1 MFKWDKNVIDSI
13 IESLKITAN
22 EMDSDTETALIQEN
36 KDEEQAK
43 KLEAKAEIEESAC
56 PHYKDEEYIDP
67 ETEEKKKK
75 SVPDLTED
83 AKSKDIALT
92 LRTQAAELIKRVIS
106 MKELVN
112 FLKAMLDE
120 INKQKQ
126 EFINVRTQVEGK
138 IIKTQKYIETGI
150 ENLKGA
156 IEGLT
161 SPFIEETKKEINE
174 KFLKPIGMDLSDG
187 LNGKDIDGFNAW
199 VAQEIENTK
208 AKVVKSF
215 EESPITST
223 LVEKIYEATGSLFI
237 GNDAK
242 MDGEHTLLNS
252 AFGALFG
259 IHMKSNK
266 EKNAKAT
273 TEAIKDVLNKDKVE
287 INLKN
292 TKTSKLSAKEIATEI
307 LAGKWG
313 NGAKRK
319 AALKE
324 AGYTDEEI
332 KEAQKVVN
340 EECLKKSSKLNT
352 STTDRTAG
360 TNSSMGTRTAGT
372 NSSMGT
378 RTAGTNSSMDN
389 RTAGTNSSMG
399 IRTAGTNSSMGTRT
413 AGTNSSMG
421 TRTAGTNSSMDN
433 RTAGTNSSMGIRTA
447 GTNSS
452 MGTRTAGTNSS
463 AGRNVGMNSSTST
476 RITGT
481 NSSH

>member
-13 IESLKITAN
+13 IESLKETADS
-22 EMDSDTETALIQEN
+22 MDSDTETALIQEN
-36 KDEEQAK
+36 EDEGHAK
-43 KLEAKAEIEESAC
+43 KLEAEAEIEESAC
-56 PHYKDEEYIDP
+56 PHHKDEEYIDP

-75 SVPDLTED
+75 SVPDLTAD
-83 AKSKDIALT
+83 AESKARALT
-92 LRTQAAELIKRVIS
+92 LRNQAAELIKRVVS
-106 MKELVN
+106 MKALVN
-112 FLKAMLDE
+112 FLNAMLDR
-120 INKQKQ
+120 INEKKQ
-126 EFINVRTQVEGK
+126 EFIKLMTEVDDTINETQ
-138 IIKTQKYIETGI
+138 QCIEKGI
-150 ENLKGA
+150 EGLKGA

-174 KFLKPIGMDLSDG
+174 KFLKPIGMDWSDG

-199 VAQEIENTK
+199 VDQEIKNTK

-340 EECLKKSSKLNT
+340 EECSKKSSKLNT
-352 STTDRTAG
+352 STTGRTAGTNSSAGRNVG

-378 RTAGTNSSMDN
+378 RTSGTNGSASRNVGM
-389 RTAGTNSSMG
+389 NSS
-399 IRTAGTNSSMGTRT
+399 TNTRT

-421 TRTAGTNSSMDN
+421 TRTSGTNSSASRNVGMN
-433 RTAGTNSSMGIRTA
+433 SSMSTRTAGA
-447 GTNSS
+447 NSS
-452 MGTRTAGTNSS
+452 MGTRTSGTNSS

>member
-13 IESLKITAN
+13 IKSLKGTADS
-22 EMDSDTETALIQEN
+22 MDSDTENALIQEN
-36 KDEEQAK
+36 EDEGHAK
-43 KLEAKAEIEESAC
+43 KLEAEAEREESAC
-56 PHYKDEEYIDP
+56 PHHKDEEYIDP

-75 SVPDLTED
+75 SVPDLTAD
-83 AKSKDIALT
+83 AESKARALT
-92 LRTQAAELIKRVIS
+92 LRTQAAELIERVIS
-106 MKELVN
+106 MNALVN
-112 FLKAMLDE
+112 FLKAMLME
-120 INKQKQ
+120 INKQIQ
-126 EFINVRTQVEGK
+126 GFIDVMTQVDEK
-138 IIKTQKYIETGI
+138 IINTQECIKTGI
-150 ENLKGA
+150 ESLKGA

-161 SPFIEETKKEINE
+161 SPSFIEGTKKEINE

-199 VAQEIENTK
+199 VDQEIKNTR

-421 TRTAGTNSSMDN
+421 TRTAGTNSS
-433 RTAGTNSSMGIRTA
+433 
-447 GTNSS
+447 
-452 MGTRTAGTNSS
+452 

>member
-13 IESLKITAN
+13 IESLKETADS
-22 EMDSDTETALIQEN
+22 MDSDTETALIQEN
-36 KDEEQAK
+36 EDEGHAK
-43 KLEAKAEIEESAC
+43 KLEAEAEIEESAC
-56 PHYKDEEYIDP
+56 PHHKDEEYIDP

-75 SVPDLTED
+75 SVPDLTAD
-83 AKSKDIALT
+83 AESKARALT
-92 LRTQAAELIKRVIS
+92 LRNQAAELIKRVVS
-106 MKELVN
+106 MKALVN
-112 FLKAMLDE
+112 FLNAMLDR
-120 INKQKQ
+120 INEKKQ
-126 EFINVRTQVEGK
+126 EFIKLMTEVDDTINETQ
-138 IIKTQKYIETGI
+138 QCIEKGI
-150 ENLKGA
+150 EGLKGA

-174 KFLKPIGMDLSDG
+174 KFLKPIGMDWSDG

-199 VAQEIENTK
+199 VDQEIKNTK

-340 EECLKKSSKLNT
+340 EECSKKSSKLNT
-352 STTDRTAG
+352 STTGRTAGTNSSAGRNVG

-378 RTAGTNSSMDN
+378 RTSGTNGSASRNVGMNSSMST
-389 RTAGTNSSMG
+389 RTAG
-399 IRTAGTNSSMGTRT
+399 ANSSMGTRT
-413 AGTNSSMG
+413 S
-421 TRTAGTNSSMDN
+421 
-433 RTAGTNSSMGIRTA
+433 
-447 GTNSS
+447 
-452 MGTRTAGTNSS
+452 GTNSS